1 MTLLGGALASPGPAA
16 SKRRGGGA
24 YGARSGID
32 LSLRPLAW
40 LGRAIKIAVLPPK
53 ELTPGE
59 PIVRSRP
66 AARVTT
72 QPVCA
77 RARGPGV
84 ARSLAGALRCAPR
97 SNALNSGLKSPQRLG
112 HAL

>member
-1 MTLLGGALASPGPAA
+1 MTLLGAALASPGPAA
-16 SKRRGGGA
+16 SKRRGRGA
-24 YGARSGID
+24 YDARSGID

-84 ARSLAGALRCAPR
+84 ARSLAGAFR
-97 SNALNSGLKSPQRLG
+97 
-112 HAL
+112 

>member
-1 MTLLGGALASPGPAA
+1 MTQVTDACRFFEGDPGR
-16 SKRRGGGA
+16 SGGGA
-24 YGARSGID
+24 YDARSGID

-84 ARSLAGALRCAPR
+84 ARSLAGAFR
-97 SNALNSGLKSPQRLG
+97 
-112 HAL
+112 

>member
-1 MTLLGGALASPGPAA
+1 MTQVTGACRFFEGDPGPRLPYRPRNRTG
-16 SKRRGGGA
+16 SPSPEPVGRGA
-24 YGARSGID
+24 YDARSGID

-84 ARSLAGALRCAPR
+84 ARSLAGAFR
-97 SNALNSGLKSPQRLG
+97 
-112 HAL
+112 